1 MLYVFV
7 LIHMYRWRQKVE
19 RVSKKRRWRF
29 CRFAAGVRLF
39 DAAASLSRKLFASFT
54 WSQPA
59 IKQRSNRNI
68 QRNTPQNPCSQLNM
82 LYIYIYIT
90 LFPGNL
96 RFGSFPLLSHHHHHH
111 HRYQGTQ
118 IKLQPL
124 LIELPWHPVGN
135 NGGLD
140 IITGIHECY
149 TCGLC
154 KWFI

>member
-1 MLYVFV
+1 MFVMLYVFV

-82 LYIYIYIT
+82 LYIYIYNPFSRESSVRFIPT
-90 LFPGNL
+90 LVPSPPPPPPLPRHTDKASATADWAALASCGKQR
-96 RFGSFPLLSHHHHHH
+96 RFGYNN
-111 HRYQGTQ
+111 RYTWV
-118 IKLQPL
+118 LYMWL
-124 LIELPWHPVGN
+124 M
-135 NGGLD
+135 
-140 IITGIHECY
+140 
-149 TCGLC
+149 
-154 KWFI
+154 